1 MTCPSHRRLS
11 IPAWLAV
18 GSLGAATAC
27 GGDDGSTTAAD
38 TSADD
43 ADDDADDDGSSSG
56 GPSTA
61 DDSAESSSAS
71 GTTTAPSESSGDDES
86 TTRGDDTGVDSG
98 TSGGDYCFGDG
109 SNPACDVT
117 EQAACE
123 GIDVCI
129 WTEPGYCGA
138 NCTAITD
145 RSTCCEQ
152 FECEWQFGAC
162 DYGAI

>member
-43 ADDDADDDGSSSG
+43 AADDGSSSA

-71 GTTTAPSESSGDDES
+71 GSTTAPSESSGDAES
-86 TTRGDDTGVDSG
+86 TTRGDDSG

-117 EQAACE
+117 EQPACE
-123 GIDVCI
+123 GVEICV
-129 WTEPGYCGA
+129 WSEPGYCGA

-145 RSTCCEQ
+145 RATCCEQ
-152 FECEWQFGAC
+152 LECEWQFGAC